1 MGANMKHKDEIRAWA
16 YARADGVSTS
26 VLIAQMNQV
35 LEEAARRGICT
46 VGTSQDMSGGETL
59 DCSGLRAALDAVRKG
74 VANAV
79 LVQDASRL
87 SKDRQTLLQIMEVLQ
102 DHGAVLICTAEDA
115 YAGLRLQNVSQ
126 ALCQRAACF
135 GVGLPWIEG
144 NIPNR

>member
-1 MGANMKHKDEIRAWA
+1 MKHKDEIRAWA

-26 VLIAQMNQV
+26 VLIEQMKQV
-35 LEEAARRGICT
+35 LDEAARKGIRT

-59 DCSGLRAALDAVRKG
+59 DCSGLRTALDAVKKG
-74 VANAV
+74 IANAV

-135 GVGLPWIEG
+135 SVELPWLSKSISV
-144 NIPNR
+144 R

>member
-1 MGANMKHKDEIRAWA
+1 MEQKNELRAWA

-59 DCSGLRAALDAVRKG
+59 DCSGLRSVLGAVKKG

-79 LVQDASRL
+79 LVRDVSRL
-87 SKDRQTLLQIMEVLQ
+87 SKDWHTLLQIMEILQ

-135 GVGLPWIEG
+135 GVGLPWTEQG
-144 NIPNR
+144 VNIR

>member
-1 MGANMKHKDEIRAWA
+1 MEQKCELKAWA

-26 VLIAQMNQV
+26 VLIAQMKQV
-35 LEEAARRGICT
+35 LDEAMRKGVCT
-46 VGTSQDMSGGETL
+46 VGTSQDMSSGEVL
-59 DCSGLRAALDAVRKG
+59 DREGLRSALDAVKKG

-79 LVQDASRL
+79 LVRDVSRL
-87 SKDRQTLLQIMEVLQ
+87 SKDRHTLLQIMEILQ

-135 GVGLPWIEG
+135 GVGLPWAEQGVTI
-144 NIPNR
+144 R